1 MSISLT
7 HLLVVLVLYAV
18 CAGTA
23 VWYVLRLRKLT
34 TRHSTTNE
42 LVVTILRDTAVLAL
56 LPIAASIVVF
66 FLPSVIH
73 AALVGD
79 GPTSPRPDELAGFF
93 YAQLIWSL
101 PSACFYVLG
110 TRLLG
115 QRFTLRKVMLA
126 AVALLAICAVL
137 ALATGS
143 ALPQYVAGLVA
154 QVVAGVLPLSVTSSF
169 PATISIRTDGGWGG
183 FNGATTSIVRA
194 GCLCAAV
201 VLGYV
206 YLQHRLNGSR
216 AAE

>member
-73 AALVGD
+73 TVLVG
-79 GPTSPRPDELAGFF
+79 DELAGFF

-115 QRFTLRKVMLA
+115 QRFTLRKVMLT

-154 QVVAGVLPLSVTSSF
+154 QVVTGVLPIMVTSSF
-169 PATISIRTDGGWGG
+169 PATISIRTDGGWAG